1 MSVFKAVFYI
11 TGGFS
16 ILWCIL
22 WWVLLSDEPRDH
34 KCIGQ
39 AEIDYIQSHRI
50 LPKKPQ
56 NAKGD
61 PILPPYW
68 QILTTHAVITTILC
82 DFANGWG
89 LTTILVDG
97 PNFISNVLNKDIQD
111 VSLKWKQP
119 NRETAT
125 GKFMLRQGNGHYI
138 PIYKSHKIRLIIGIF
153 HQIYTLCII

>member
-119 NRETAT
+119 NKGLESDPSKSPPAQLHFAT
-125 GKFMLRQGNGHYI
+125 VLD
-138 PIYKSHKIRLIIGIF
+138 F
-153 HQIYTLCII
+153 HWIKKPFLL

>member
-119 NRETAT
+119 NKGLESD
-125 GKFMLRQGNGHYI
+125 
-138 PIYKSHKIRLIIGIF
+138 PSKSPPAQQHFASVLDF
-153 HQIYTLCII
+153 HWIQKHFLL